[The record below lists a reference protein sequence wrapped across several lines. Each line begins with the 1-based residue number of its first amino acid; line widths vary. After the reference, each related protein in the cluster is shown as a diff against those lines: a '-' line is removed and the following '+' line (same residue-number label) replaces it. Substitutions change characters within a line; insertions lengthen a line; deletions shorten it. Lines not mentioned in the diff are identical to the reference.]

1 VATNTSTVTSTP
13 TATPEPTAT
22 PLPTPIVSEGWQIYE
37 SVDGSFTVAY
47 PSSWG
52 IEQEGVSKKEILV
65 SIIRIPFILIEASGF
80 DVSKA
85 EDRLIAKTFKLLEI
99 VVIIYILIRLGLTK
113 EQLQQVLMKLF
124 PK

>member
-1 VATNTSTVTSTP
+1 M
-13 TATPEPTAT
+13 
-22 PLPTPIVSEGWQIYE
+22 SEGWQIYE

>member
-1 VATNTSTVTSTP
+1 MATNTSTVTSTP